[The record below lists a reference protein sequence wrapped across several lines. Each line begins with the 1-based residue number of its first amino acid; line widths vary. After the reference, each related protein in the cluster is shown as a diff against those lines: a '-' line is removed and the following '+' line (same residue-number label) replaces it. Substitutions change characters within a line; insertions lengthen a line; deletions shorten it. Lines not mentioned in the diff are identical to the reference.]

1 MSDELDS
8 VPAIGEA
15 IGPIIK
21 DNLPGVKSDLL
32 SRIEA
37 TQASIKGLMQVVEKD
52 MSTYESAIRTLE
64 TKATR
69 CAEVAKEIESNRDEA
84 AKRIQQISLAA
95 GTNAPID
102 AELKKNYDD
111 LESRISA
118 TIQETND
125 LSTNYKDLLQSS
137 QRRHAHFAHRLSH
150 LDTEYSSLWSQS
162 HRVGAKKRAKK
173 GADEP
178 MAPGASVPARVESP
192 SSPSY

>member
-15 IGPIIK
+15 IGPIMK
-21 DNLPGVKSDLL
+21 KNLPGVESDLL

-69 CAEVAKEIESNRDEA
+69 CAEVAKEIESNRNEA

-95 GTNAPID
+95 GTIVPD

-111 LESRISA
+111 LESRILA

-137 QRRHAHFAHRLSH
+137 QHRHAHLAHRLSH